1 MILPH
6 YSKLK
11 PEPEREHDPKVRSCL
26 ACRQPFTSEWAG
38 ERICPKCKHSSS
50 WRMGS
55 LPQWHVHSKK

>member
-11 PEPEREHDPKVRSCL
+11 PEPEREHDPKVRNCLSCL
-26 ACRQPFTSEWAG
+26 QPFTSEWAG
-38 ERICPKCKHSSS
+38 ERICPKCKHSSW

-55 LPQWHVHSKK
+55 PRSSPHQ